1 MFPFDV
7 ETHWPREVAGRPMP
21 TYHRWMEVVIHAS
34 LAGLPAAGVPAGF
47 GPQGLPMGLQLIGRP
62 RGDRALLELVEA
74 YEGGARRRSRARVAA
89 MPELV
94 LHALPPSHP
103 CMTAEAALRLKGLA
117 YERID
122 FTPGEHTGQDGP
134 SSTARGTPRCRA

>member
-1 MFPFDV
+1 
-7 ETHWPREVAGRPMP
+7 
-21 TYHRWMEVVIHAS
+21 
-34 LAGLPAAGVPAGF
+34 
-47 GPQGLPMGLQLIGRP
+47 
-62 RGDRALLELVEA
+62 
-74 YEGGARRRSRARVAA
+74 

-122 FTPGEHTGQDGP
+122 FAPG
-134 SSTARGTPRCRA
+134 R